1 MKLRKKNKEEFK
13 MENLL
18 KDTVIQLLGIII
30 GGCLAVASAYAG
42 LLVARATQK
51 IKLEIEKLNDETQ
64 KKILDDTLDRVD
76 KLLQTNII
84 AMENTVKK
92 DMLASIAD
100 GKIEKAELK
109 TLADN
114 VKNNVLKQLGDDSV
128 AVLNNSLGDVNGY
141 LEVKIEEIL
150 AQIKAQ

>member
-1 MKLRKKNKEEFK
+1 

-30 GGCLAVASAYAG
+30 GGCLAVVSAYAG
-42 LLVARATQK
+42 LLIARATQK
-51 IKLEIEKLNDETQ
+51 IKLEIERLNDETQ
-64 KKILDDTLDRVD
+64 KEILNDALDRVD
-76 KLLQTNII
+76 NLLQTNII

-92 DMLASIAD
+92 DMLAAIED
-100 GKIEKAELK
+100 GKVEKAELK
-109 TLADN
+109 TLANN
-114 VKNNVLKQLGDDSV
+114 VKNNVLKQLGDDSL
-128 AVLNNSLGDVNGY
+128 AVLNDSLGDVNGY

>member
-1 MKLRKKNKEEFK
+1 

-18 KDTVIQLLGIII
+18 KDTVVQLLGVII
-30 GGCLAVASAYAG
+30 GGCLAIATAYAG
-42 LLVARATQK
+42 LLIARATQK

-64 KKILDDTLDRVD
+64 KKIFNDALDRVD
-76 KLLQTNII
+76 SLLQTNIV

-114 VKNNVLKQLGDDSV
+114 VKNNVLKQLGDDSL

>member
-1 MKLRKKNKEEFK
+1 

-18 KDTVIQLLGIII
+18 KDTVVQLLGVII
-30 GGCLAVASAYAG
+30 GGCLAIITAYAG
-42 LLVARATQK
+42 LLIARATQK
-51 IKLEIEKLNDETQ
+51 IKLEIENLNDETQ
-64 KKILDDTLDRVD
+64 KKIFNDALDRVD
-76 KLLQTNII
+76 SLLQTNII

-114 VKNNVLKQLGDDSV
+114 VKNNVLKQLGDDSL
-128 AVLNNSLGDVNGY
+128 AALNDSLGDVNGY

>member
-1 MKLRKKNKEEFK
+1 

-18 KDTVIQLLGIII
+18 KDTVVQLLGVII
-30 GGCLAVASAYAG
+30 GGCLAIVTAYAG
-42 LLVARATQK
+42 LLIARATQK
-51 IKLEIEKLNDETQ
+51 IKLEIENLNDETQ
-64 KKILDDTLDRVD
+64 KKIFNDALDRVD
-76 KLLQTNII
+76 SLLQTNIV

-114 VKNNVLKQLGDDSV
+114 VKNNVLKQLGNDSLE
-128 AVLNNSLGDVNGY
+128 VLNNSLGDVNGY

>member
-1 MKLRKKNKEEFK
+1 

-18 KDTVIQLLGIII
+18 KDTVVQLLGVII
-30 GGCLAVASAYAG
+30 GGCLAIATAYAG
-42 LLVARATQK
+42 LLIARATQK

-64 KKILDDTLDRVD
+64 KKIFNDALDRVD
-76 KLLQTNII
+76 SLLQTNIV

-114 VKNNVLKQLGDDSV
+114 VKNNVLKQLSEDSL
-128 AVLNNSLGDVNGY
+128 AVLNDSLGDVNGY

>member
-1 MKLRKKNKEEFK
+1 MAIA
-13 MENLL
+13 
-18 KDTVIQLLGIII
+18 T
-30 GGCLAVASAYAG
+30 AYAG
-42 LLVARATQK
+42 LLIARATQK

-64 KKILDDTLDRVD
+64 KKIFNDALDRVD
-76 KLLQTNII
+76 SLLQTNIV

-114 VKNNVLKQLGDDSV
+114 VKNNVLKQLGDDSL

>member
-1 MKLRKKNKEEFK
+1 
-13 MENLL
+13 MENVL
-18 KDTVIQLLGIII
+18 KDTVVQLLGVII
-30 GGCLAVASAYAG
+30 GGCLAIVTAYAG
-42 LLVARATQK
+42 LLMARATQK
-51 IKLEIEKLNDETQ
+51 IKLEIENLNDETQ
-64 KKILDDTLDRVD
+64 KKIFNDALDRVNS
-76 KLLQTNII
+76 LLQTNIV

-92 DMLASIAD
+92 DMLDSIAD

-114 VKNNVLKQLGDDSV
+114 VKNNVLKQLGDDSL
-128 AVLNNSLGDVNGY
+128 AVLNDSLGDVNGY

>member
-1 MKLRKKNKEEFK
+1 

-18 KDTVIQLLGIII
+18 KDTVIQLLGVII
-30 GGCLAVASAYAG
+30 GGCLAIATAYAG
-42 LLVARATQK
+42 LLIARATQK

-64 KKILDDTLDRVD
+64 KKIFNDALDRVD
-76 KLLQTNII
+76 SLLQTNII

-109 TLADN
+109 TLANN
-114 VKNNVLKQLGDDSV
+114 VKNNVLKQLGDDSL
-128 AVLNNSLGDVNGY
+128 AVLNDSLGDVNGY

>member
-1 MKLRKKNKEEFK
+1 

-18 KDTVIQLLGIII
+18 KDTVIQLLGVII
-30 GGCLAVASAYAG
+30 GGCLAIATAYAG
-42 LLVARATQK
+42 LLIARATQK
-51 IKLEIEKLNDETQ
+51 IKLEIENLNDETQ
-64 KKILDDTLDRVD
+64 KKIFNDALDRVD
-76 KLLQTNII
+76 SLLQTNIV

-109 TLADN
+109 TLANN
-114 VKNNVLKQLGDDSV
+114 VKNNVLKQLGDDSL
-128 AVLNNSLGDVNGY
+128 AVLNDSLGDVNGY

>member
-1 MKLRKKNKEEFK
+1 

-18 KDTVIQLLGIII
+18 KDTEVELLGVII
-30 GGCLAVASAYAG
+30 GGCLAIVTAYAG
-42 LLVARATQK
+42 LLIARATQK
-51 IKLEIEKLNDETQ
+51 IKLEIENLNDETQ
-64 KKILDDTLDRVD
+64 KKIFNDALDRVD
-76 KLLQTNII
+76 SLLQTNIV

-114 VKNNVLKQLGDDSV
+114 VKNNVLKQLGDDSL
-128 AVLNNSLGDVNGY
+128 AVLNNSLVDVNGY

>member
-1 MKLRKKNKEEFK
+1 
-13 MENLL
+13 MENVL
-18 KDTVIQLLGIII
+18 KDTVVQLLGVII
-30 GGCLAVASAYAG
+30 GGCLAIVTAYAG
-42 LLVARATQK
+42 LLIARATQK
-51 IKLEIEKLNDETQ
+51 IKLEIENLNDETQ
-64 KKILDDTLDRVD
+64 KKIFNDALDRVD
-76 KLLQTNII
+76 SLLQTNIV

-114 VKNNVLKQLGDDSV
+114 VKNNVLKQLGDDSL

>member
-1 MKLRKKNKEEFK
+1 

-18 KDTVIQLLGIII
+18 KDTVVQLLGVII
-30 GGCLAVASAYAG
+30 GGCLAIVTAYAG
-42 LLVARATQK
+42 LLIARATQK

-64 KKILDDTLDRVD
+64 KKIFNDALDRVD
-76 KLLQTNII
+76 SLLQTNIV

-109 TLADN
+109 TLANN
-114 VKNNVLKQLGDDSV
+114 VKNNVLKQLGDDSL

>member
-1 MKLRKKNKEEFK
+1 
-13 MENLL
+13 MEILL
-18 KDTVIQLLGIII
+18 KDTVVQLLGVII
-30 GGCLAVASAYAG
+30 GGCLAIVTAYAG
-42 LLVARATQK
+42 LLIARATQK
-51 IKLEIEKLNDETQ
+51 IKLEIENLNDETQ
-64 KKILDDTLDRVD
+64 KKIFNDALDRVD
-76 KLLQTNII
+76 SLLQTNIV

-114 VKNNVLKQLGDDSV
+114 VKNNVLKQLGDDSL

>member
-1 MKLRKKNKEEFK
+1 

-18 KDTVIQLLGIII
+18 KDTVVQLLGVII
-30 GGCLAVASAYAG
+30 GGCLAIATAYAG
-42 LLVARATQK
+42 LLIARATQK

-64 KKILDDTLDRVD
+64 KKIFNDALDRVD
-76 KLLQTNII
+76 NLLQTNIV

-109 TLADN
+109 TLANN
-114 VKNNVLKQLGDDSV
+114 VKNNVLKQLGDDSLE
-128 AVLNNSLGDVNGY
+128 VLNNSLGDVNGY

>member
-1 MKLRKKNKEEFK
+1 MILKKKNKEEFK

-42 LLVARATQK
+42 LLIARVTQK
-51 IKLEIEKLNDETQ
+51 IKLEIERLNDETQ
-64 KKILDDTLDRVD
+64 KKILNDTLDRVD
-76 KLLQTNII
+76 SLLQTNII

-114 VKNNVLKQLGDDSV
+114 VKNNVLKQLGNDSL
-128 AVLNNSLGDVNGY
+128 AVLNDSLGDVNGY

>member
-1 MKLRKKNKEEFK
+1 

-18 KDTVIQLLGIII
+18 KDTVIQLLGVII
-30 GGCLAVASAYAG
+30 GGCLAIATAYAG
-42 LLVARATQK
+42 LLIARATQK

-64 KKILDDTLDRVD
+64 KKIFNDALNRVD
-76 KLLQTNII
+76 SLLQTNIV

-109 TLADN
+109 TLANN
-114 VKNNVLKQLGDDSV
+114 VKNNVLKQLGDDSL
-128 AVLNNSLGDVNGY
+128 AVLNDSLGDVNGY

>member
-1 MKLRKKNKEEFK
+1 

-30 GGCLAVASAYAG
+30 GGCLAVASAYG
-42 LLVARATQK
+42 SLLIARATQK

-64 KKILDDTLDRVD
+64 KKILDDTLDRVNN
-76 KLLQTNII
+76 LLQTNII

-100 GKIEKAELK
+100 GKIEKDELK

-114 VKNNVLKQLGDDSV
+114 VKNNVLKQLSEDSL
-128 AVLNNSLGDVNGY
+128 AVLNDSLGDVNGY

-150 AQIKAQ
+150 AQIKTQ

>member
-1 MKLRKKNKEEFK
+1 

-18 KDTVIQLLGIII
+18 KDTVVQLLGVII
-30 GGCLAVASAYAG
+30 GGCLAIATAYAG
-42 LLVARATQK
+42 LLIARATQK

-64 KKILDDTLDRVD
+64 KKIFNDALDRVD
-76 KLLQTNII
+76 SLLQTNIV

-114 VKNNVLKQLGDDSV
+114 VRNNVLKQLGDDSL
-128 AVLNNSLGDVNGY
+128 AVLNDSLGDVNGY

>member
-1 MKLRKKNKEEFK
+1 

-18 KDTVIQLLGIII
+18 KDTVVQLLGVII
-30 GGCLAVASAYAG
+30 GGCLAIVTAYAG
-42 LLVARATQK
+42 LLIARATQK
-51 IKLEIEKLNDETQ
+51 IKLEIEKINDETQ
-64 KKILDDTLDRVD
+64 KKIFNDALDRVD
-76 KLLQTNII
+76 SLLQTNIV

-114 VKNNVLKQLGDDSV
+114 VKNNVLKQLGDDSL

>member
-1 MKLRKKNKEEFK
+1 

-18 KDTVIQLLGIII
+18 KDTVIQLLGVII
-30 GGCLAVASAYAG
+30 GGCLAIATAYAG
-42 LLVARATQK
+42 LLIARATQK

-64 KKILDDTLDRVD
+64 KKIFNDALDRVD
-76 KLLQTNII
+76 SLLQTNIV

-109 TLADN
+109 TLANN
-114 VKNNVLKQLGDDSV
+114 VKNNVLKQLGDDSL
-128 AVLNNSLGDVNGY
+128 AVLNDSLGDVNGY

>member
-1 MKLRKKNKEEFK
+1 

-30 GGCLAVASAYAG
+30 GGCLAIASAYAG
-42 LLVARATQK
+42 LLIARVTKK

-64 KKILDDTLDRVD
+64 KKIFNDALDRVD
-76 KLLQTNII
+76 SLLQTNIV

-100 GKIEKAELK
+100 GKIEKDELK

-114 VKNNVLKQLGDDSV
+114 VKNNVLKQLSEDSL
-128 AVLNNSLGDVNGY
+128 AVLNDSLGDVNGY

>member
-1 MKLRKKNKEEFK
+1 

-18 KDTVIQLLGIII
+18 KDTIIQLLGIII

-42 LLVARATQK
+42 LLIARTTQK
-51 IKLEIEKLNDETQ
+51 IKLEIERLNDETQ
-64 KKILDDTLDRVD
+64 KKIFNDALDRVD
-76 KLLQTNII
+76 SLLQTNIV

-109 TLADN
+109 TLANN
-114 VKNNVLKQLGDDSV
+114 VKNNVLKQLGDDSLE
-128 AVLNNSLGDVNGY
+128 VLNNSLGDVNGY

>member
-1 MKLRKKNKEEFK
+1 

-18 KDTVIQLLGIII
+18 KDTVIQLLGVII
-30 GGCLAVASAYAG
+30 GGCLAIATAYAG
-42 LLVARATQK
+42 LLIARATQK

-64 KKILDDTLDRVD
+64 KKIVNDALDRVD
-76 KLLQTNII
+76 SLLQTNIV

-114 VKNNVLKQLGDDSV
+114 VKNNVLKQLGDDSL
-128 AVLNNSLGDVNGY
+128 AVLNDSLGDVNGY

>member
-1 MKLRKKNKEEFK
+1 

-30 GGCLAVASAYAG
+30 GGCLAVASAYG
-42 LLVARATQK
+42 SLLIARATQK

-64 KKILDDTLDRVD
+64 KKILDDTLDRVND
-76 KLLQTNII
+76 LLQTNII

-100 GKIEKAELK
+100 GKIEKDELK

-114 VKNNVLKQLGDDSV
+114 VKNNVLKQLSEDSL
-128 AVLNNSLGDVNGY
+128 AVLNDSLGDVNGY

>member
-1 MKLRKKNKEEFK
+1 

-18 KDTVIQLLGIII
+18 KDTVVQLLGVII
-30 GGCLAVASAYAG
+30 GGCLAIATAYAG
-42 LLVARATQK
+42 LLIARATQK

-64 KKILDDTLDRVD
+64 KKIFNDALDRVD
-76 KLLQTNII
+76 SLLQTNII

-114 VKNNVLKQLGDDSV
+114 VKNNVLKQLGDDSL
-128 AVLNNSLGDVNGY
+128 AALNDSLGDVNGY

>member
-1 MKLRKKNKEEFK
+1 

-30 GGCLAVASAYAG
+30 GGSLAVASAYAG

-51 IKLEIEKLNDETQ
+51 IKLEIAKLDDETQ
-64 KKILDDTLDRVD
+64 KKILNDTLDRVD
-76 KLLQTNII
+76 ALLQTNIV

-92 DMLASIAD
+92 DMLAAIAD
-100 GKIEKAELK
+100 GKIEKSELK

-114 VKNNVLKQLGDDSV
+114 VKNNVLKQLGDDSL

>member
-1 MKLRKKNKEEFK
+1 

-18 KDTVIQLLGIII
+18 KDTVVQLLGVII
-30 GGCLAVASAYAG
+30 GGCLAIATAYAG
-42 LLVARATQK
+42 LLIARATQK

-64 KKILDDTLDRVD
+64 KKIFNDALDRVD
-76 KLLQTNII
+76 SLLQTNIV

-114 VKNNVLKQLGDDSV
+114 VKNNVLKQLGDDSL
-128 AVLNNSLGDVNGY
+128 AVLNDSLGDVNGY

-150 AQIKAQ
+150 AQIKSQ

>member
-1 MKLRKKNKEEFK
+1 

-18 KDTVIQLLGIII
+18 KDTVVQLLGVII
-30 GGCLAVASAYAG
+30 GGCLAIATAYAG
-42 LLVARATQK
+42 LLIARATQK

-64 KKILDDTLDRVD
+64 KKIFNDALDRVD
-76 KLLQTNII
+76 SLLQTNIV

-109 TLADN
+109 TLANN
-114 VKNNVLKQLGDDSV
+114 VKNNVLKQLGDDSLE
-128 AVLNNSLGDVNGY
+128 VLNNSLGDVNGY

>member
-1 MKLRKKNKEEFK
+1 

-18 KDTVIQLLGIII
+18 KDTVVQLLGVII
-30 GGCLAVASAYAG
+30 GGCLAIITAYAG
-42 LLVARATQK
+42 LLIARATQK
-51 IKLEIEKLNDETQ
+51 IKLEIENLNDETQ
-64 KKILDDTLDRVD
+64 KKIFNDALDRVNS
-76 KLLQTNII
+76 LLQTNIV

-92 DMLASIAD
+92 DMLDSIAD

-114 VKNNVLKQLGDDSV
+114 VKNNVLKQLGDDSL
-128 AVLNNSLGDVNGY
+128 AVLNDSLGDVNGY

>member
-1 MKLRKKNKEEFK
+1 

-18 KDTVIQLLGIII
+18 KDTVVQLLGVII
-30 GGCLAVASAYAG
+30 GGCLAIATAYAG
-42 LLVARATQK
+42 LLIARATQK

-64 KKILDDTLDRVD
+64 KKIFNDTLDRVD
-76 KLLQTNII
+76 SLLQTNIV

-109 TLADN
+109 TLANN
-114 VKNNVLKQLGDDSV
+114 VKNNVLKQLGDDSL
-128 AVLNNSLGDVNGY
+128 AVLNDSLGDVNGY

>member
-1 MKLRKKNKEEFK
+1 

-18 KDTVIQLLGIII
+18 KDTVIQLLGVII
-30 GGCLAVASAYAG
+30 GGCLAIATAYAG
-42 LLVARATQK
+42 LLIARATQK

-64 KKILDDTLDRVD
+64 KKIFNDALDRVD
-76 KLLQTNII
+76 SLLQTNIV

-109 TLADN
+109 TLANN
-114 VKNNVLKQLGDDSV
+114 VKNNVLKQLGDDSLE
-128 AVLNNSLGDVNGY
+128 VLNDSLGDVNGY

>member
-1 MKLRKKNKEEFK
+1 MILKKKNKEEFK

-30 GGCLAVASAYAG
+30 GGCLAIASAYGG
-42 LLVARATQK
+42 LLIARVTQK
-51 IKLEIEKLNDETQ
+51 IKLEIERLNDETQ
-64 KKILDDTLDRVD
+64 KKILNDTLDRVD
-76 KLLQTNII
+76 SLLQTNII

-92 DMLASIAD
+92 DMLDAIAD
-100 GKIEKAELK
+100 GKIEKTELK

-114 VKNNVLKQLGDDSV
+114 VKNNVLKQSRNDSL
-128 AVLNNSLGDVNGY
+128 AVLNDSLGDVNGY

>member
-1 MKLRKKNKEEFK
+1 
-13 MENLL
+13 MEILL
-18 KDTVIQLLGIII
+18 KDTVVQLLGVII
-30 GGCLAVASAYAG
+30 GGCLAIVTAYAG
-42 LLVARATQK
+42 LLIARATQK

-64 KKILDDTLDRVD
+64 KKIFNDALDRVD
-76 KLLQTNII
+76 SLLQTNIV

-114 VKNNVLKQLGDDSV
+114 VKNNVLKQLGDDSL
-128 AVLNNSLGDVNGY
+128 AVLNDSLGDVNGY

>member
-1 MKLRKKNKEEFK
+1 

-18 KDTVIQLLGIII
+18 KDTVIQLLGVII
-30 GGCLAVASAYAG
+30 GGCLAIATAYAG
-42 LLVARATQK
+42 LLIARATQK
-51 IKLEIEKLNDETQ
+51 IKLEIENLNDETQ
-64 KKILDDTLDRVD
+64 KKIFNDALDRVD
-76 KLLQTNII
+76 SLLQTNIV

-114 VKNNVLKQLGDDSV
+114 VKNNVLKQLGDDSL
-128 AVLNNSLGDVNGY
+128 AVLNDSLGDVNGY

>member
-1 MKLRKKNKEEFK
+1 

-18 KDTVIQLLGIII
+18 KDTVVQLLGVII
-30 GGCLAVASAYAG
+30 GGCLAIVTAYAG
-42 LLVARATQK
+42 LLIARATQK
-51 IKLEIEKLNDETQ
+51 IKLEIENLNDETQ
-64 KKILDDTLDRVD
+64 KKIFNDALDRVD
-76 KLLQTNII
+76 SLLQTNIV

-114 VKNNVLKQLGDDSV
+114 VKNNVLKQLGDDSL
-128 AVLNNSLGDVNGY
+128 AVLNDSLEDVNGY
-141 LEVKIEEIL
+141 LQVKIEEIL